1 EAEVVPPLVLEPEQ
15 RAAAHA
21 EEDVALELER
31 GPLPAGAERDLPIVR
46 GEPDEDGRDP
56 VAERYA
62 REVNHNGE
70 TNSEG
75 APGRQASHAFLAPEA
90 VELRMA
96 RAHPLAPLGQRVDAV
111 GWEGGPLLGHGDA
124 EALAC
129 RAAQR
134 VLRVEHAAMEGRFDA
149 RV

>member
-1 EAEVVPPLVLEPEQ
+1 PHHPPHNPSPFRSRRRRRRAPVAWCAARSAAVDHGRAHAFGTEAEVVPPLVLEPEQ

-56 VAERYA
+56 VAEWDA
-62 REVNHNGE
+62 REVNHNRE

-75 APGRQASHAFLAPEA
+75 APGR
-90 VELRMA
+90 
-96 RAHPLAPLGQRVDAV
+96 
-111 GWEGGPLLGHGDA
+111 
-124 EALAC
+124 
-129 RAAQR
+129 
-134 VLRVEHAAMEGRFDA
+134 
-149 RV
+149 